1 MSAVT
6 ITITLPP
13 ASQAFIQRFADMP
26 QELPR
31 AIKRGMDRALQVV
44 AGRIVAER
52 LSGKGPFP
60 PALHQLGEKTGRL
73 RRSVRA
79 EPAVISGND
88 VTGAIGSNVVYA
100 SAHEFGFHGIV
111 NVKNP
116 RGDALKTFTR
126 QMNIPE
132 RAPFRTGINENT
144 DYIATEILI
153 EIEETLKK

>member
-13 ASQAFIQRFADMP
+13 ESQAFIQRFHDMA

-31 AIKRGMDRALQVV
+31 AIKRGMDRALPVV
-44 AGRIVAER
+44 AGRIVERR
-52 LSGKGPFP
+52 LSGKGPYP

-79 EPAVISGND
+79 ESAVIRGND
-88 VTGAIGSNVVYA
+88 VTGAIGSNVIYA
-100 SAHEFGFHGIV
+100 PVHEFG
-111 NVKNP
+111 NAK
-116 RGDALKTFTR
+116 
-126 QMNIPE
+126 MPE
-132 RAPFRTGINENT
+132 RAPFRTGIKENAN
-144 DYIATEILI
+144 YIGEEILA